1 MILNLMIKNKK
12 VLIVGAG
19 GFIGGHLVSK
29 IFDNGNSVVAT
40 DIKPKE
46 YWFQDFDTVENHYST
61 DMKDI
66 SNCRK
71 VTEGIDYVFNMAC
84 NMGGMGFIENNKAE
98 CMQSVLINTNLLIAC
113 NENKVQRY
121 FFSSSACAYNKSKQ
135 EDVFIEGLK
144 EEDAYPADPED
155 GYGWEK
161 LFSERMCRHFMEDY
175 GLEVR
180 VARYHNI
187 YGPYGTYDGGR
198 EKAPAALC
206 RKVIQA
212 KKNKKDTIDVWG
224 DGKQTRTFLYIDECV
239 EGTLRLFESNFSDPV
254 NIGSDEQ
261 VSINQMI
268 GIIEGISGSG
278 ELKKNYQLDKP
289 KGVRGRSSN
298 NDLVKKVLDWSYKMS
313 LKDGLT
319 KTYKWIESE
328 MSQKGANLSRFTK
341 S

>member
-1 MILNLMIKNKK
+1 MIKNKK
-12 VLIVGAG
+12 ILVVGAG
-19 GFIGGHLVSK
+19 GFIGGHLVNRLLK
-29 IFDNGNSVVAT
+29 EGNFVVAS

-46 YWFQDFDTVENHYST
+46 YWFQEFDNVKNHYSM

-66 SNCRK
+66 NNCRN
-71 VTEGIDYVFNMAC
+71 VTRDIDFVFNMAC

-98 CMQSVLINTNLLIAC
+98 CMQSVLINTNLLISCKEAAV
-113 NENKVQRY
+113 KKY

-135 EDVFIEGLK
+135 QEIFIEGLK
-144 EEDAYPADPED
+144 EEDAYPANPED

-175 GLEVR
+175 GIQVR

-187 YGPYGTYDGGR
+187 YGPHGTFDGGR

-206 RKVIQA
+206 RKVINA
-212 KKNKKDTIDVWG
+212 KRNNENKIEVWG
-224 DGKQTRTFLYIDECV
+224 DGKQTRTFLYIDDCI
-239 EGTLRLFESNFSDPV
+239 EGTLRLFESDYSDPV

-268 GIIEGISGSG
+268 EIIESISGI
-278 ELKKNYQLDKP
+278 EKLERIHQLDKP

-298 NDLVKKVLDWSYKMS
+298 NDLVKKVLNWSFKTK
-313 LKDGLT
+313 LKDGLK
-319 KTYKWIESE
+319 KTYDWIYVETNKRGS
-328 MSQKGANLSRFTK
+328 NLGKYTK

>member
-1 MILNLMIKNKK
+1 MIKNKK
-12 VLIVGAG
+12 ILIVGAG
-19 GFIGGHLVSK
+19 GFIGGHLTK
-29 IFDNGNSVVAT
+29 KLLENKNSIIAV

-46 YWFQDFDTVENHYST
+46 YWFQDFEEVKNYYQT
-61 DMKDI
+61 DMKNI
-66 SNCRK
+66 ENCRK
-71 VTEGIDYVFNMAC
+71 VTKNIDYVFNMAC

-113 NENKVQRY
+113 KEFGIKRY
-121 FFSSSACAYNKSKQ
+121 FFSSSACAYNITKQ
-135 EDVFIEGLK
+135 QDVFIEGLK
-144 EEDAYPADPED
+144 ENDAYPAAPED

-180 VARYHNI
+180 IARYHNI

-206 RKVIQA
+206 RKIIHA
-212 KKNKKDTIDVWG
+212 RKENLDKIEVWG
-224 DGKQTRTFLYIDECV
+224 DGNQTRSFLYIEDCI
-239 EGTLRLFESNFSDPV
+239 EGTLRLFESDYSEPV

-268 GIIEGISGSG
+268 DIIQEISKI
-278 ELKKNYQLDKP
+278 KKLSRDYQLDKP

-298 NDLVKKVLDWSYKMS
+298 NDLVKKVLNWSFKIK
-313 LKDGLT
+313 LKDGLK
-319 KTYKWIESE
+319 KTYDWTYNEISKHGSNI
-328 MSQKGANLSRFTK
+328 SRFTK

>member
-1 MILNLMIKNKK
+1 MIKNKK
-12 VLIVGAG
+12 ILIVGAG
-19 GFIGGHLVSK
+19 GFIGGHLVDRLIK
-29 IFDNGNSVVAT
+29 DGNTIVAT

-46 YWFQDFDTVENHYST
+46 YWFQDFTETKNYYDM

-71 VTEGIDYVFNMAC
+71 VTKNIDYVFNMAC

-98 CMQSVLINTNLLIAC
+98 CMQSVLINTNLLIASK
-113 NENKVQRY
+113 ENNVQRY
-121 FFSSSACAYNKSKQ
+121 FFSSSACAYNTTKQ
-135 EDVFIEGLK
+135 QDVFIEGLK
-144 EEDAYPADPED
+144 EEDAYPANPED

-187 YGPYGTYDGGR
+187 YGPFGTYDGGR

-206 RKVIQA
+206 RKVLEA
-212 KKNKKDTIDVWG
+212 KKEKRDIIDVWG
-224 DGKQTRTFLYIDECV
+224 DGKQTRSFLYIDECV
-239 EGTLRLFESNFSDPV
+239 EGTLRLFESDHSDPI

-261 VSINQMI
+261 VSIIQMI
-268 GIIEGISGSG
+268 EMIEHISGMNN
-278 ELKKNYQLDKP
+278 LKKNYQLEKP

-298 NDLVKKVLDWSYKMS
+298 NDLIKKVLNWSYKMS
-313 LKDGLT
+313 LKEGLSR
-319 KTYKWIESE
+319 TYKWIESE
-328 MSQKGANLSRFTK
+328 MSLKGSNLNKFTR

>member
-1 MILNLMIKNKK
+1 MNKSKKIL
-12 VLIVGAG
+12 VVGAG
-19 GFIGGHLVSK
+19 GFIAGHLIK
-29 IFDNGNSVVAT
+29 RLIDNGNSIVAS

-46 YWFQDFDTVENHYST
+46 YWFQDFEKVVNHYSM

-66 SNCRK
+66 SNCRRITK
-71 VTEGIDYVFNMAC
+71 DIDYVFNMAC

-113 NENKVQRY
+113 KEDKIKRY
-121 FFSSSACAYNKSKQ
+121 FFSSSACAYNKSMQ
-135 EDVFIEGLK
+135 QDVFIDGLK
-144 EEDAYPADPED
+144 ENDAYPADPED

-175 GLEVR
+175 GIEVR

-187 YGPYGTYDGGR
+187 YGPFGTYDGGR
-198 EKAPAALC
+198 EKAPAAIC
-206 RKVIQA
+206 RKIIQS
-212 KKNKKDTIDVWG
+212 KINKENKIQVWG
-224 DGKQTRTFLYIDECV
+224 DGEQTRTFLYVDDCV
-239 EGTLRLFESNFSDPV
+239 EGTLRLFESNHSEPV

-268 GIIEGISGSG
+268 KIIEGISNTEKL
-278 ELKKNYQLDKP
+278 ELEYQLDKP

-298 NDLVKKVLDWSYKMS
+298 NDLVKKVLNWSFQIK
-313 LKDGLT
+313 LKEGLK
-319 KTYKWIESE
+319 KTYEWIDSE
-328 MSQKGANLSRFTK
+328 VKKEGSNISRFTK

>member
-1 MILNLMIKNKK
+1 MNKNKK
-12 VLIVGAG
+12 ILIVGAG
-19 GFIGGHLVSK
+19 GFIGGHLVKK
-29 IFDNGNSVVAT
+29 ILDNGNSVVAT

-46 YWFQDFDTVENHYST
+46 YWFQDFDNVENHYSI

-66 SNCRK
+66 LNCRK
-71 VTEGIDYVFNMAC
+71 VTQGVDYVFNMAC

-121 FFSSSACAYNKSKQ
+121 FFSSSACAYNKTKQ
-135 EDVFIEGLK
+135 QNVFIEGLK

-212 KKNKKDTIDVWG
+212 RKNNNDTIDVWG
-224 DGKQTRTFLYIDECV
+224 DGEQTRTFLYVDECV
-239 EGTLRLFESNFSDPV
+239 EGTLRLFESDYSEPV

-268 GIIEGISGSG
+268 GIIEGISGGG

-298 NDLVKKVLDWSYKMS
+298 NDLVKKVLNWSYKMS
-313 LKDGLT
+313 LKEGLT
-319 KTYKWIESE
+319 KTYQWIESE

>member
-1 MILNLMIKNKK
+1 MDKNKTIL
-12 VLIVGAG
+12 VVGAG
-19 GFIGGHLVSK
+19 GFIGGHLVK
-29 IFDNGNSVVAT
+29 KFIDNGNKVIAS

-46 YWFQDFDTVENHYST
+46 YWFQDFEKAENYYAT
-61 DMKDI
+61 DMKDMN
-66 SNCRK
+66 NCTK
-71 VTEGIDYVFNMAC
+71 VTKDVDYVFNMAC
-84 NMGGMGFIENNKAE
+84 NMGGMGFIENNRAE

-113 NENKVQRY
+113 KEHKIKKY
-121 FFSSSACAYNKSKQ
+121 FFSSSACAYNISKQ
-135 EDVFIEGLK
+135 QSTFIDGLK

-175 GLEVR
+175 GIEVR
-180 VARYHNI
+180 IARYHNI

-206 RKVIQA
+206 RKVIDS
-212 KKNKKDTIDVWG
+212 KMNKKDNIDVWG
-224 DGKQTRTFLYIDECV
+224 DGEQTRTFLYIDDCL
-239 EGTLRLFESNFSDPV
+239 EGTLRLFESDYSKPV

-268 GIIEGISGSG
+268 KIIEGISGH
-278 ELKKNYQLDKP
+278 ENLKRNYQLDKP

-298 NDLVKKVLDWSYKMS
+298 NDLIKKILNWSYVID
-313 LKDGLT
+313 LKDGLSR
-319 KTYKWIESE
+319 TYKWIEDE
-328 MSQKGANLSRFTK
+328 MSKKGNNISKFTK

>member
-1 MILNLMIKNKK
+1 VIKDKK
-12 VLIVGAG
+12 ILIVGAG
-19 GFIGGHLVSK
+19 GFIGGHLVNRLLR
-29 IFDNGNSVVAT
+29 DGNSIVAT

-46 YWFQDFDTVENHYST
+46 YWFQDFDNAENYYAT

-71 VTEGIDYVFNMAC
+71 VATGVDYVFNMAC

-98 CMQSVLINTNLLIAC
+98 CMLSVLINTNLLIAC

-121 FFSSSACAYNKSKQ
+121 FFSSSACAYNETMQ
-135 EDVFIEGLK
+135 QDVFIKGLK
-144 EEDAYPADPED
+144 EEDAYPAQPQD

-161 LFSERMCRHFMEDY
+161 LFSERMCRHFQEDY

-187 YGPYGTYDGGR
+187 YGPFGTYDGGR
-198 EKAPAALC
+198 EKAPAALS
-206 RKVIQA
+206 RKVAQSKI
-212 KKNKKDTIDVWG
+212 NKANNIEVWG
-224 DGKQTRTFLYIDECV
+224 DGKQTRTFLYVDDCI
-239 EGTLRLFESNFSDPV
+239 EGTLKLFESEYSDPV

-268 GIIEGISGSG
+268 EIIEEISNVDT
-278 ELKKNYQLDKP
+278 LKREYQLDKP

-298 NDLVKKVLDWSYKMS
+298 NDLAKKVLNWSYELS

-319 KTYKWIESE
+319 KTYNWIYSE
-328 MSQKGANLSRFTK
+328 LKKDKSNINPFTK

>member
-1 MILNLMIKNKK
+1 
-12 VLIVGAG
+12 
-19 GFIGGHLVSK
+19 
-29 IFDNGNSVVAT
+29 
-40 DIKPKE
+40 
-46 YWFQDFDTVENHYST
+46 
-61 DMKDI
+61 
-66 SNCRK
+66 
-71 VTEGIDYVFNMAC
+71 
-84 NMGGMGFIENNKAE
+84 
-98 CMQSVLINTNLLIAC
+98 
-113 NENKVQRY
+113 
-121 FFSSSACAYNKSKQ
+121 
-135 EDVFIEGLK
+135 
-144 EEDAYPADPED
+144 
-155 GYGWEK
+155 
-161 LFSERMCRHFMEDY
+161 MEDY

-212 KKNKKDTIDVWG
+212 KKDKKDTIDVWG

-268 GIIEGISGSG
+268 GIIEGISGGG

-298 NDLVKKVLDWSYKMS
+298 NDLVKKVLDLS
-313 LKDGLT
+313 L
-319 KTYKWIESE
+319 IHI
-328 MSQKGANLSRFTK
+328 
-341 S
+341 

>member
-1 MILNLMIKNKK
+1 MKKIL
-12 VLIVGAG
+12 VCGAG
-19 GFIGGHLVSK
+19 GFIGGHLVSHFIKQGNTK
-29 IFDNGNSVVAT
+29 IICA
-40 DIKPKE
+40 DIKPKNF
-46 YWFQDFDTVENHYST
+46 WFQLNEDLENFCL
-61 DMKDI
+61 DLKDYDSALKI
-66 SNCRK
+66 TQN
-71 VTEGIDYVFNMAC
+71 VDYIFNFAC

-113 NENKVQRY
+113 KESKVKRY
-121 FFSSSACAYNKSKQ
+121 FFSSSACAYNTAKQ
-135 EDVFIEGLK
+135 QEVFIEGLK

-161 LFSERMCRHFMEDY
+161 LFSERMCRHFEEDY

-180 VARYHNI
+180 IARYHNI
-187 YGPYGTYDGGR
+187 YGPHGTYDGGR

-212 KKNKKDTIDVWG
+212 KKNKKEIIDVWG
-224 DGKQTRTFLYIDECV
+224 DGEQTRTFLYIDECI
-239 EGTLRLFESNFSDPV
+239 EGTLKLFYSDYSNPI

-268 GIIEGISGSG
+268 DIIQDIKGGTK
-278 ELKKNYQLDKP
+278 LKKNYQLEKP

-298 NDLVKKVLDWSYKMS
+298 NDLIKKVLNWSYKMT

-319 KTYKWIESE
+319 RTYNWIEEEINNIGS
-328 MSQKGANLSRFTK
+328 NTSRYTK

>member
-1 MILNLMIKNKK
+1 MIKNKK
-12 VLIVGAG
+12 ILIVGAG
-19 GFIGGHLVSK
+19 GFIGGHLVKK
-29 IFDNGNSVVAT
+29 ILDNGNSVVAT

-46 YWFQDFDTVENHYST
+46 YWFQDFDTVENHYAT

-71 VTEGIDYVFNMAC
+71 VTQGVDYVFNMAC

-121 FFSSSACAYNKSKQ
+121 FFSSSACAYNKTKQ
-135 EDVFIEGLK
+135 QDVFIEGLK

-212 KKNKKDTIDVWG
+212 RKDKNDTIDVWG
-224 DGKQTRTFLYIDECV
+224 DGEQTRTFLYVDECV
-239 EGTLRLFESNFSDPV
+239 EGTLRLFESAYSEPV

-268 GIIEGISGSG
+268 GIIEGISGGG
-278 ELKKNYQLDKP
+278 EFKKNYQLDKP

-298 NDLVKKVLDWSYKMS
+298 NDLVKKVLNWSYQMS

-319 KTYKWIESE
+319 KTYQWIESE